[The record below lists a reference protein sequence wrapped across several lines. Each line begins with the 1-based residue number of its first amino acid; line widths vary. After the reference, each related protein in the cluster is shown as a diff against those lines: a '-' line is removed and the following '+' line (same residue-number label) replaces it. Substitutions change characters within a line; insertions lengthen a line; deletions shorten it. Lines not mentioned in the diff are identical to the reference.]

1 MEKEK
6 RTRGITDVLL
16 ILVITILAGTVLILA
31 CGASPMEAYG
41 LFFRGIFGTP
51 AGFAEIFVKAC
62 PLILTGLGCAVAYR
76 TGFFNIGAEGQFYVG
91 AMATTMVAL
100 NWTAVPGIPRI
111 ILSLVIGFL
120 AGGVWALI
128 AAVCKAKFNISEIIV
143 TIMLNYIAINFLG
156 YAVRSFLM
164 DPEGNVPQSAK
175 IDKAVQL
182 GTLIR
187 ATRFHA
193 GILIAI
199 ICVLV
204 VWFFLEKTT
213 MGYELKA
220 VGLNKR
226 GSTCNGISVMK
237 NIVLSAFLSGG
248 LSAVAGGIEVLAIQK
263 KLLEGI
269 SSNCGY
275 TAVLIALVAFTNW
288 TFANKKR
295 SGAGTDSYPDA
306 KGLYL
311 ALRTGGGDNPIGVF
325 FVAVLYAAMQVGASS
340 MQRQLGVP
348 SAIVNILIGLVV
360 VLILGRELF
369 HFKKKQAKVGKGGNA

>member
-6 RTRGITDVLL
+6 RIRGLADTLL
-16 ILVITILAGTVLILA
+16 ILLITIVTGTILIMA
-31 CGASPMEAYG
+31 CGADPAEAYS
-41 LFFRGIFGTP
+41 LFFRGIFGTT
-51 AGFAEIFVKAC
+51 AAFAEIFVKAC

-91 AMATTMVAL
+91 AMATTIVAL
-100 NWTAVPGIPRI
+100 NWNALPGIPRI
-111 ILSLVIGFL
+111 IAALVVGFL
-120 AGGVWALI
+120 AGGVWALL
-128 AAVCKAKFNISEIIV
+128 AAICKAKFNISEIIV
-143 TIMLNYIAINFLG
+143 TIMMNYIAINFLG

-175 IDKAVQL
+175 IDKSVQL
-182 GTLIR
+182 GNLIP
-187 ATRFHA
+187 ATRFHV

-199 ICVLV
+199 VCVIV

-226 GSTCNGISVMK
+226 GSACNGISVMK

-248 LSAVAGGIEVLAIQK
+248 LAAAAGGIEVLAIQK

-275 TAVLIALVAFTNW
+275 TAVLVALVAFN
-288 TFANKKR
+288 
-295 SGAGTDSYPDA
+295 
-306 KGLYL
+306 
-311 ALRTGGGDNPIGVF
+311 NPLGVL
-325 FVAVLYAAMQVGASS
+325 FVAIFYAAMQVGAGS

-369 HFKKKQAKVGKGGNA
+369 HFKKKQSKVKKGGNA

>member
-182 GTLIR
+182 GNPDSCNPFSCRYSDRNHLCTCSMVFPGKNNYGIR
-187 ATRFHA
+187 IEGSWTEQTWKHLQRYF
-193 GILIAI
+193 
-199 ICVLV
+199 CY
-204 VWFFLEKTT
+204 EKYCAFRLFKRRTFCS
-213 MGYELKA
+213 GRWNRGPCHSEKA
-220 VGLNKR
+220 
-226 GSTCNGISVMK
+226 
-237 NIVLSAFLSGG
+237 SGG
-248 LSAVAGGIEVLAIQK
+248 NLLKLWLYGCFDRTCGI
-263 KLLEGI
+263 
-269 SSNCGY
+269 
-275 TAVLIALVAFTNW
+275 
-288 TFANKKR
+288 
-295 SGAGTDSYPDA
+295 
-306 KGLYL
+306 
-311 ALRTGGGDNPIGVF
+311 
-325 FVAVLYAAMQVGASS
+325 
-340 MQRQLGVP
+340 
-348 SAIVNILIGLVV
+348 
-360 VLILGRELF
+360 
-369 HFKKKQAKVGKGGNA
+369 

>member
-1 MEKEK
+1 MHRDNQ
-6 RTRGITDVLL
+6 RTRGVIDVLW
-16 ILVITILAGTVLILA
+16 ILVITIVVGTGLIIA
-31 CGASPMEAYG
+31 CGANPAEAYA

-62 PLILTGLGCAVAYR
+62 PLVLTGLGCAVAYR

-91 AMATTMVAL
+91 AMVSTLVAL
-100 NWTAVPGIPRI
+100 HCTAVPGAVRI
-111 ILSLVIGFL
+111 ILALAAGFL
-120 AGGVWALI
+120 AGGLWALI
-128 AAVCKAKFNISEIIV
+128 AAIFKAKFNISEIIV

-182 GTLIR
+182 GNLIP

-193 GILIAI
+193 GILIAVV
-199 ICVLV
+199 CVFV

-226 GSTCNGISVMK
+226 GSACNGISVMK

-275 TAVLIALVAFTNW
+275 TAVLIALVAFN
-288 TFANKKR
+288 
-295 SGAGTDSYPDA
+295 
-306 KGLYL
+306 
-311 ALRTGGGDNPIGVF
+311 NPIGVLF
-325 FVAVLYAAMQVGASS
+325 AAILYAAMQVGASS

-348 SAIVNILIGLVV
+348 SAIVNILIGVV
-360 VLILGRELF
+360 VILVLGRQLF
-369 HFKKKQAKVGKGGNA
+369 HFRKDSKKKQSSVKKGGNA

>member
-1 MEKEK
+1 M
-6 RTRGITDVLL
+6 
-16 ILVITILAGTVLILA
+16 ITILAGTVLILA

-164 DPEGNVPQSAK
+164 APEGNVPQSAK

-199 ICVLV
+199 I
-204 VWFFLEKTT
+204 
-213 MGYELKA
+213 M
-220 VGLNKR
+220 
-226 GSTCNGISVMK
+226 S
-237 NIVLSAFLSGG
+237 
-248 LSAVAGGIEVLAIQK
+248 
-263 KLLEGI
+263 
-269 SSNCGY
+269 
-275 TAVLIALVAFTNW
+275 LIH
-288 TFANKKR
+288 
-295 SGAGTDSYPDA
+295 
-306 KGLYL
+306 
-311 ALRTGGGDNPIGVF
+311 I
-325 FVAVLYAAMQVGASS
+325 
-340 MQRQLGVP
+340 
-348 SAIVNILIGLVV
+348 
-360 VLILGRELF
+360 
-369 HFKKKQAKVGKGGNA
+369 

>member
-1 MEKEK
+1 MQTDNKK
-6 RTRGITDVLL
+6 TRGMIDVLL
-16 ILVITILAGTVLILA
+16 IIIITIAVGTGLIIA
-31 CGASPMEAYG
+31 CGAAPIEAYQ

-91 AMATTMVAL
+91 AMASTWIAL
-100 NWTAVPGIPRI
+100 HCTAVPGVLRI
-111 ILSLVIGFL
+111 ALALIVGFL
-120 AGGVWALI
+120 AGGIWALI
-128 AAVCKAKFNISEIIV
+128 AAVFKAKFNISEIIV

-175 IDKAVQL
+175 IEESVQL
-182 GTLIR
+182 GTLIP

-193 GILIAI
+193 GIVIAVV
-199 ICVLV
+199 CVFV

-213 MGYELKA
+213 MGYELRA
-220 VGLNKR
+220 VGFNKR
-226 GSTCNGISVMK
+226 GSACNGISVMK

-269 SSNCGY
+269 SSSCGY
-275 TAVLIALVAFTNW
+275 TAVLISLVAFN
-288 TFANKKR
+288 
-295 SGAGTDSYPDA
+295 
-306 KGLYL
+306 
-311 ALRTGGGDNPIGVF
+311 NPIGVLF
-325 FVAVLYAAMQVGASS
+325 AAILYAAMQVGAGS

-348 SAIVNILIGLVV
+348 SAIVNILIGVV
-360 VLILGRELF
+360 VILVLGRKLF
-369 HFKKKQAKVGKGGNA
+369 HFRKKQNPKGKGGNA